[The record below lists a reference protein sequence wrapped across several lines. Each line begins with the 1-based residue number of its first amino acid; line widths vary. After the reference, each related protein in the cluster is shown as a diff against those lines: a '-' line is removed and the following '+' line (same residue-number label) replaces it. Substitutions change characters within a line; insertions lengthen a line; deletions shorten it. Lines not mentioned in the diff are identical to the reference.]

1 MLRSVKNRPLLL
13 YILFVF
19 KLLSNHFFKQRVP
32 ETVGIDSVTE
42 FFHIVYKT
50 YDNLAFCKENY
61 ADCSQGPI
69 QQSPP
74 QQMHSCLV
82 ECGCAHHSGFAL
94 VGGDVKGV
102 LFDKFLCRLCSDG
115 CAGGCHAEDALK
127 NLQEHCLLN
136 LKLVIGNLSRNIV
149 HEVNT
154 GGNALGKTLF
164 CPAVH

>member
-94 VGGDVKGV
+94 VGAVMSKV
-102 LFDKFLCRLCSDG
+102 CFSTNSF
-115 CAGGCHAEDALK
+115 AAFALTVAPVVVMPK
-127 NLQEHCLLN
+127 MPSRIFRSIACLTSNL
-136 LKLVIGNLSRNIV
+136 
-149 HEVNT
+149 
-154 GGNALGKTLF
+154 
-164 CPAVH
+164 